1 MGPHKT
7 VVFLM
12 EASPTAHLRFF
23 EGLRM
28 ALGFSVSHR
37 SVTLLLRGEG
47 VRILLPIAP
56 KLLGLP
62 PEIVE
67 VVPLLQELG
76 VQIVVEETELGHF
89 FLDRPLPE
97 FVRTATRE
105 EVRDI
110 LERAELVIPFL
121 NRSGST

>member
-1 MGPHKT
+1 MGKHKN
-7 VVFLM
+7 VVFVL

-37 SVTLLLRGEG
+37 PVTLVLLGEG

-67 VVPLLQELG
+67 VIPLLNELG
-76 VQIVVEETELGHF
+76 VHVVALDSELDRV
-89 FLDRPLPE
+89 FLDRPVPD
-97 FVRTATRE
+97 FVTLAGKG
-105 EVRDI
+105 DI
-110 LERAELVIPFL
+110 QKIVSSADLVIPIL
-121 NRSGST
+121 RRIE